1 MGRIDGYPSAEVAKA
16 RKAAGELMA
25 KFDKNRD
32 GFISRNETERDNGI
46 TNSVYSDRLSD
57 TMVWRTVT
65 TNQHYQNVHDFG
77 ALDHNGD
84 GKISA
89 EEVTEK
95 AVLDTDKNKDG
106 KLSWGERTFSTWSG
120 KVWDNVRS
128 RSVEIARQRDLV
140 YDPIEVRPTP
150 PSIPSDYDRP
160 RPPSMPSGDRP
171 RPPSASPSGPSGDR
185 PRPPSL

>member
-1 MGRIDGYPSAEVAKA
+1 MGRIDGYPAKEIANA
-16 RKAAGELMA
+16 RKAAADLMA
-25 KFDKNRD
+25 KFDANKD
-32 GFISRNETERDNGI
+32 GFISKNETERNNGI
-46 TNSVYSDRLSD
+46 TSSVYSDRLSD

-65 TNQHYQNVHDFG
+65 TNQHFQNIHDFG
-77 ALDHNGD
+77 AVDHNGD
-84 GKISA
+84 NRISI

-95 AVLDTDKNKDG
+95 AVLDTDSNKDG
-106 KLSWGERTFSTWSG
+106 KLSWGERTFSTWAG
-120 KVWDNVRS
+120 KVWDNVKS

-160 RPPSMPSGDRP
+160 RPPSISPPSGDRP
-171 RPPSASPSGPSGDR
+171 RPPGSSPSGDR